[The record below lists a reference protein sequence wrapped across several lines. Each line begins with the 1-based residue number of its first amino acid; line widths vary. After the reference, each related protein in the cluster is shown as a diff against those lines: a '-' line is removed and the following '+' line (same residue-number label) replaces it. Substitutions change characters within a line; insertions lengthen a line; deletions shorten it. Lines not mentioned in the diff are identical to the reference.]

1 MMISTKG
8 RYALRVMI
16 YLALHGRDQYIPL
29 KAITDK
35 EEISIKYLEAIIAV
49 LNKAGLVE
57 GVRGKGGGYRLTR
70 APGDYTVGSILKLT
84 EGTLAPVA
92 CLECQSNTCKRASSC
107 PTLPMWKKLNT
118 LIDNFFAEITLED
131 LANEAIDPK
140 SNDHII

>member
-92 CLECQSNTCKRASSC
+92 CLECQSNTNTSAIIASPPPEPECSFAAC
-107 PTLPMWKKLNT
+107 PQGKQT
-118 LIDNFFAEITLED
+118 
-131 LANEAIDPK
+131 
-140 SNDHII
+140 